1 METLIE
7 AKLVN
12 LEASMSSM
20 WCNQQHVLHVPE
32 KKDREEH
39 SDIKISCHKC
49 AGPQLFENGTPADVC
64 LSLWTDP
71 SSVFGEGS

>member
-1 METLIE
+1 MFY
-7 AKLVN
+7 
-12 LEASMSSM
+12 M
-20 WCNQQHVLHVPE
+20 CPQ
-32 KKDREEH
+32 KKEREEH

>member
-20 WCNQQHVLHVPE
+20 WCNQQHVLHVPGTT
-32 KKDREEH
+32 EEH
-39 SDIKISCHKC
+39 YDIKKSGHKNV
-49 AGPQLFENGTPADVC
+49 AP
-64 LSLWTDP
+64 
-71 SSVFGEGS
+71 